1 MVNLVVSIAVA
12 IVVATI
18 TIAVTVVVATP
29 RPSYVA
35 IVVATVTTAVAI
47 VIATGV
53 VKEVLAVGVEDTAVA
68 TAPGWL
74 IVTTLVMSTFLL

>member
-29 RPSYVA
+29 RPSY
-35 IVVATVTTAVAI
+35 VATVTTAVAI